1 MASAPSHCTELAKLC
16 SSKDWSKAIRILDS
30 LVSQSAAVQ
39 DICNRAFCY
48 SQLEL
53 HKHVIKD
60 CDRAI
65 QLNSLHLQAYIL
77 KGHALFAL
85 GRKADAL
92 MVWEQGFELAQHQS
106 AYLKQ
111 LLELEE
117 LLVKEKQGNNA
128 SYETNGLPM
137 VQAKSDS
144 SCNKNL
150 TETCESHA
158 KLCDN
163 TSDKSE
169 IFLKSTDKFDAKNEL
184 NSEGRESN
192 KCDGQVNGSPDV
204 IDNLCYNSESCND
217 SSDNSESCDKVF
229 TNSGESRDSNDAP
242 EILKKPSFKFT
253 FPSKKSSEARKNKKF
268 SVARISKTKSISVDF
283 RLSRGIAEVNE
294 GKYAHAISIFD
305 QVQCCLPQKGA
316 MGEIHQM
323 ILKKIRIMR
332 LIELKNLSM

>member
-1 MASAPSHCTELAKLC
+1 MASAPSHRTELAKLC

-106 AYLKQ
+106 ADLKK

-117 LLVKEKQGNNA
+117 LLVKEKQ
-128 SYETNGLPM
+128 
-137 VQAKSDS
+137 
-144 SCNKNL
+144 
-150 TETCESHA
+150 
-158 KLCDN
+158 
-163 TSDKSE
+163 
-169 IFLKSTDKFDAKNEL
+169 
-184 NSEGRESN
+184 
-192 KCDGQVNGSPDV
+192 
-204 IDNLCYNSESCND
+204 
-217 SSDNSESCDKVF
+217 VF
-229 TNSGESRDSNDAP
+229 TNSGESSDSNDAP

-253 FPSKKSSEARKNKKF
+253 FPSEKSSEARKNKKF